1 LNLQLSLKRVALLS
15 ILSIIKM
22 PYNSATKTY
31 TKTCNG
37 LELEGS
43 ERSKF
48 LKDLKTLPAD
58 VETIKI
64 NLITNLERLPDLG
77 HYTAL
82 KTLNLYNIGLKVLDC
97 ILPDSLEILDIS
109 YNCISEMTT
118 PLPNRLKALDIS
130 FNPIKV
136 LPALPDT
143 LTHLGCISC
152 PIGALP
158 PLPPFLEMLYA
169 ASCGLTSL
177 PDLPKSL
184 ITVCISNN
192 HIQTFPPFSPTITTL
207 KIDW

>member
-1 LNLQLSLKRVALLS
+1 
-15 ILSIIKM
+15 M

-48 LKDLKTLPAD
+48 LKDLKTLPLE
-58 VETIKI
+58 VEVIKI
-64 NLITNLERLPDLG
+64 TLIANLERLPDLG

-130 FNPIKV
+130 FNPITV

-143 LTHLGCISC
+143 LITLGCTTC

-158 PLPPFLEMLYA
+158 PLPPFLEDLYA
-169 ASCGLTSL
+169 SGCGLTSL

-184 ITVCISNN
+184 TTLSILSNYIT
-192 HIQTFPPFSPTITTL
+192 TFPPFSPTITTL

>member
-1 LNLQLSLKRVALLS
+1 
-15 ILSIIKM
+15 M
-22 PYNSATKTY
+22 PYNPVTKTY

-37 LELEGS
+37 RYLLDLERGE
-43 ERSKF
+43 F
-48 LKDLKTLPAD
+48 LKELKTLPLD
-58 VETIKI
+58 VEIINI
-64 NLITNLERLPDLG
+64 NLVQNLERLPDLG

-82 KTLNLYNIGLKVLDC
+82 KTLNLYNIGLKVFDC

-109 YNCISEMTT
+109 YNCISEMTRS
-118 PLPNRLKALDIS
+118 LPNRLKALDIS
-130 FNPIKV
+130 FNPITV

-158 PLPPFLEMLYA
+158 PLPPFLEDLYA
-169 ASCGLTSL
+169 SGCGLTSL

-184 ITVCISNN
+184 TTLSVLSNYIT
-192 HIQTFPPFSPTITTL
+192 TFPPFPPTITTL